1 MTTKHLQCCVVMIVV
16 FIVPKIE
23 QKLPP
28 KFKSFQRECHYKTC
42 TKQPNFNEPHK
53 KGGMFCKEHKSPKM
67 VNVHARICLNSTC
80 NKPSRYN
87 ISTRKRGIYCREHRL
102 PNMIDVLNPLCKHVD
117 CTTNPIFNYSSL
129 KTGAYCATHFLP
141 GMEDVQSPTC
151 KYKTCKVQPRYN
163 KQGQKKGLYCKTHAL
178 EGMEDVVSLRCKNA
192 MCNKTKPIYNEPH
205 LKRGL
210 YCRQHKLVGM
220 EDVVS
225 LRCKHDT
232 CRTFVI
238 NTIKHKYLGYCFQ
251 HFIQEFPDAP
261 IVRNYKTKELA
272 MSRDI
277 SERFPN
283 LIWLDDKRIP
293 GGTSGKRGD
302 KMTDLKTHYIIVEC
316 DETQHS
322 SYAKEL
328 ERMLQLSNDVNQIPI
343 IFIRFNPDAYVDN
356 GKKVRSCW
364 GKTDEGVVKITRQ
377 KEWNVRLDC
386 LGREIKSAIRNVPT
400 TPISERYLFYNSKF
414 DESMLCE
421 PCNEY

>member
-1 MTTKHLQCCVVMIVV
+1 MNQEHIRCCVVMIITLTVH
-16 FIVPKIE
+16 KR
-23 QKLPP
+23 QKKSPP
-28 KFKSFQRECHYKTC
+28 KRKRIKPLCREENC
-42 TKQPNFNEPHK
+42 TKGAVNGYDRCSKHGGGPRCTEQDCHTGAIHGYGRCSTHGGGPRCTEQDCPNGARHGYERCGTH
-53 KGGMFCKEHKSPKM
+53 GGGPRCTE
-67 VNVHARICLNSTC
+67 
-80 NKPSRYN
+80 
-87 ISTRKRGIYCREHRL
+87 
-102 PNMIDVLNPLCKHVD
+102 VD
-117 CTTNPIFNYSSL
+117 CPN
-129 KTGAYCATHFLP
+129 GAVHGYDRCSKH
-141 GMEDVQSPTC
+141 GGGPTC
-151 KYKTCKVQPRYN
+151 
-163 KQGQKKGLYCKTHAL
+163 
-178 EGMEDVVSLRCKNA
+178 A
-192 MCNKTKPIYNEPH
+192 MCNKTNPIYNEPH

-220 EDVVS
+220 ENVVS

-238 NTIKHKYLGYCFQ
+238 NTIKHKYRGYCFH
-251 HFIQEFPDAP
+251 HFIQEFPDVP
-261 IVRNYKTKELA
+261 IARNYKTKELA

-386 LGREIKSAIRNVPT
+386 LGREIKSAIRNIPT